1 MEKFLKFLKNRWFL
15 FGISFLSIIYVLF
28 VGNLVRV
35 TFTCYME
42 INNFTSMM
50 ALYLLINFL
59 FGVLMF
65 FTRKQIPTIICAIIL
80 PIEGFALMITAFGQ
94 WYLIIPPVVVG
105 MFIFL
110 MCGVAESC
118 KTVMG
123 TMFLLMFVVGG
134 LVYNVFLNFGI
145 SLFYVITD
153 LQDNG
158 IEVDMN
164 ERSSDYLTSPD
175 GTYRLVKYVDN
186 GDNGRSVTGYYV
198 EPASQDEEFPFVY
211 CYRVYGCRH
220 VLSTLYDSDI
230 NPRWISDSVLF
241 IDGRQRDMEELFS
254 DKEEDDDNEDG
265 EDKDDKND
273 KDDKDA
279 DDTESAEN
287 TESPEDTGEAA
298 ETDEANETDDEGGA
312 EE

>member
-1 MEKFLKFLKNRWFL
+1 MEKVLKFLKNRWFL
-15 FGISFLSIIYVLF
+15 FGISFLSVIYVLF

-35 TFTCYME
+35 TFTCHLE
-42 INNFTSMM
+42 INNFVSMM

-59 FGVLMF
+59 FAVLMF

-80 PIEGFALMITAFGQ
+80 PIESFALLITAFGQ
-94 WYLIIPPVVVG
+94 WHIIIPPLVVG

-110 MCGVAESC
+110 FCGVIESF

-123 TMFLLMFVVGG
+123 TLFLIMFVVGG
-134 LVYNVFLNFGI
+134 LVYNVFLNLGI
-145 SLFYVITD
+145 SLFYVVTD

-164 ERSSDYLTSPD
+164 ERSSDYLLSPE

-198 EPASQDEEFPFVY
+198 ELASEDEEFPFVY

-220 VLSTLYDSDI
+220 VLSTLYDRDI
-230 NPRWISDSVLF
+230 NPRWISDDVLF
-241 IDGRQRDMEELFS
+241 IDGRQRSMEELFAEKTDEEDDEDGD
-254 DKEEDDDNEDG
+254 DKEEA
-265 EDKDDKND
+265 
-273 KDDKDA
+273 A
-279 DDTESAEN
+279 DDTENPEDTED
-287 TESPEDTGEAA
+287 TESPQDTGDAGETEGTSEPD
-298 ETDEANETDDEGGA
+298 ETDEAEGG